1 MTFINQPGVISK
13 LDISVPKDIGEQFF
27 KDMLGQLSN
36 GLDVQIDL
44 LSPDMQKTLDVMMK
58 HKVPNDYLE
67 IQYFVDNNK
76 KKLFVATTNPNY
88 SDLYWNSENAKTW
101 VDESISIEDTPDKII
116 PILDDISKKT
126 SSEYINYI
134 DSQKRISNY
143 ISAQNPNVP
152 PRIEKK
158 SSVVLDAK
166 ETFENDY
173 ARLHSFQIV

>member
-44 LSPDMQKTLDVMMK
+44 LSQDMQKTLNVMMK
-58 HKVPNDYLE
+58 YKVPNDYLE

-134 DSQKRISNY
+134 DFQKRISNY
-143 ISAQNPNVP
+143 ISA
-152 PRIEKK
+152 
-158 SSVVLDAK
+158 
-166 ETFENDY
+166 
-173 ARLHSFQIV
+173 